1 MTATPPSDAGVVIK
15 DNDTA
20 GTARAAGAPASPAP
34 SPGRGAFWAGVGVC
48 AVIAVVATGVG
59 ALVPVMG
66 APVAGI
72 LLGLGLGRLLGE
84 RATALGPGLV
94 FTSKKV
100 LQAAVVLLGLGLPLG
115 QVLTVGARSLP
126 VMVGTITVALGG
138 TALLG
143 RRLGV
148 DRDTRTLIGVG
159 TAICGASAIAT
170 TSAVIGAAGTAV
182 SLAVTTIFVFNVL
195 AAILFPAL
203 GHLMGMSQDAFGL
216 WAGTAVNDTSS
227 VVAAATA
234 FGAAATS
241 YAVVV
246 KLSRTLMLIP
256 VSVWLS
262 VRTHRAQARAGRQL
276 TTDDAA
282 RASTAGATAPA
293 MRQRLPWRNLV
304 PGFLVL
310 FLLAAAANSV
320 GLVPGGAHD
329 PVKWLTVLL
338 TTMAMTAIGIL
349 TPVKAVREAGWRP
362 LALGGV
368 LWVAVA
374 LSSLGLQALTGT
386 L

>member
-1 MTATPPSDAGVVIK
+1 MAI
-15 DNDTA
+15 
-20 GTARAAGAPASPAP
+20 GA
-34 SPGRGAFWAGVGVC
+34 W
-48 AVIAVVATGVG
+48 
-59 ALVPVMG
+59 VPVMG
-66 APVAGI
+66 GPVVGI
-72 LLGLGLGRLLGE
+72 LLGLGLGRLLGA
-84 RATALGPGLV
+84 RVDTLRPGLA

-100 LQAAVVLLGLGLPLG
+100 LQAAVVLLGLGLSLG
-115 QVLTVGARSLP
+115 QVLTVGAHSLP
-126 VMVGTITVALGG
+126 VMVGTIAVALGG

-148 DRDTRTLIGVG
+148 DQETRTLIGVG

-170 TSAVIGAAGTAV
+170 TSAVIGASGTAI

-216 WAGTAVNDTSS
+216 WAGTAINDTSS
-227 VVAAATA
+227 VVAAATV

-256 VSVWLS
+256 ISVWLS
-262 VRTHRAQARAGRQL
+262 VRTHRTQERARQQAAADAAATSTAEAPAAGR
-276 TTDDAA
+276 
-282 RASTAGATAPA
+282 RG
-293 MRQRLPWRNLV
+293 LPWRKLI

-320 GLVPGGAHD
+320 GLVPEAAHA

-338 TTMAMTAIGIL
+338 TTMAMTAIGML
-349 TPVKAVREAGWRP
+349 TPVASVREAGWRP
-362 LALGGV
+362 LALGGA

-374 LSSLGLQALTGT
+374 LTSLALQALTGT